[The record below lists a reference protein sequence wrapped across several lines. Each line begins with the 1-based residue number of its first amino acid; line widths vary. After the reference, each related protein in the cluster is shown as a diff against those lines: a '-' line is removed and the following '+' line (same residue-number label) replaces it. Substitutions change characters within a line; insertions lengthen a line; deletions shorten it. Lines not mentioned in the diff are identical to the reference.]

1 VCEKSILLICSSVCL
16 GRHSGYPVLAQEN
29 SKGKAQRSI
38 RRLGWFA
45 IGDLV
50 RDVKLNV
57 MPVFL
62 MQFGSA

>member
-1 VCEKSILLICSSVCL
+1 
-16 GRHSGYPVLAQEN
+16 VLAQEN